1 MAALDEQQRN
11 VAAVSRQA
19 ARHLREIGLTGVDA
33 ATVLGVSAQRV
44 SQLAKS

>member
-1 MAALDEQQRN
+1 MSNSATWQPSPGRPQGTF
-11 VAAVSRQA
+11 
-19 ARHLREIGLTGVDA
+19 REIGLTGVDA